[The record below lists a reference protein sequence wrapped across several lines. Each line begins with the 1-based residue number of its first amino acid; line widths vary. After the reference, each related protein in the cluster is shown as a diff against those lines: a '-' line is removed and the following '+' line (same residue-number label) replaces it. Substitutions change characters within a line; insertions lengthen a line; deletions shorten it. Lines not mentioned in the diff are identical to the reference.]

1 MGDVALALVVVVL
14 MLHSL
19 NFLLIIHFYVTLLR
33 ACVFKLL
40 LCSLILIFKGE
51 KGRN

>member
-1 MGDVALALVVVVL
+1 MGDVVLALVVVVL

-40 LCSLILIFKGE
+40 LCSLILIFKGG
-51 KGRN
+51 KG